1 MAILKMSKFS
11 LIIFDNDKKDI
22 LSTMQNFKEVDFR
35 KTLIEDY
42 GYANF
47 VSEQVEDI
55 EDNIYKL
62 DLTIKKLRK
71 YAKSKSAL
79 KSFKNGNREFSYEEL
94 SIFAK
99 NSNFG
104 KIIDEVNNYSFELD
118 SNYKLIENAK
128 NKIAEYK
135 PYEKLDVSKKDF
147 STLKQSS
154 VTIGTVFT
162 KTFSKLTEELK
173 DFDIYYEILNETN
186 KEKTIAFVFSNNSEQ
201 EIMEILRKYGYSKT
215 NIELNKTPLEYIEE
229 YEKEILAK
237 KEENILI
244 EKNLSIL
251 ANEIEML
258 EICYEYYN
266 NEKLKENVSETFG
279 KTDKLSIITG
289 YIPQIKVK
297 DFEKMIKDV
306 CTNYYHL
313 ELKEAEKDNM
323 DVPIKFKNNA
333 FSDAFEGLV
342 KTYSMPKYNEID
354 PTPLVAPF
362 YWLFFGMMVA
372 DAGYG
377 LIMALVTG
385 IILKTC
391 KLNENMK
398 KNIKFFFYLSFSIM
412 IWGAIYGSYFS
423 LPLPIPSLIDP
434 AKDYNTILAMSI
446 VIGVVHVFVGLGAKA
461 YVSIKDGKY
470 LDAVYDVLF
479 WYILL
484 TSIIILL
491 AGSSLGLPEIA
502 VKISK
507 YLMILSM
514 IGIVLT
520 GGREIKNSMG
530 GRIGLGMYALYGVF
544 GYMGDFISYARLMAL
559 GLSGGFI
566 AQSVNQICSMIGFSP
581 LTIVFTIIIFIFGQ
595 TFNMGL
601 ALLGAYVHSARLIY
615 VEFFG
620 KFYEGGGRE
629 FKDFKIEEKYIS
641 IKEKNNK

>member
-11 LIIFDNDKKDI
+11 LIIFEKDKKDI

-42 GYANF
+42 GYTNF
-47 VSEQVEDI
+47 VSEKVKDI

-62 DLTIKKLRK
+62 NLTIKKLKK
-71 YAKSKSAL
+71 YSKSQNAL
-79 KSFKNGNREFSYEEL
+79 KSFKNGNKEFSYEEL
-94 SIFAK
+94 SLFAK
-99 NSNFG
+99 NSNFI
-104 KIIDEVNNYSFELD
+104 KVIDEVNNYLLELD
-118 SNYKLIENAK
+118 LNCKIIENAK
-128 NKIAEYK
+128 NKISEYK
-135 PYEKLDVSKKDF
+135 PYENLDVSKKDF
-147 STLKQSS
+147 STLKQSI
-154 VTIGTVFT
+154 VTIGAVFT
-162 KTFSKLTEELK
+162 KTFSKLSEELK
-173 DFDIYYEILNETN
+173 NFDIYYEILNETN
-186 KEKTIAFVFSNNSEQ
+186 KEKTIAFVFLHNNKQ
-201 EIMEILRKYGYSKT
+201 EIMDILRKFGYSKT
-215 NIELNKTPLEYIEE
+215 NIELNKTPLEYINE

-237 KEENILI
+237 KEANILI
-244 EKNLSIL
+244 SQKLLILS
-251 ANEIEML
+251 NEIEML
-258 EICYEYYN
+258 KICYEYYN
-266 NEKLKENVSETFG
+266 NEKLKEKASENFG

-289 YIPQIKVK
+289 YIPQIKIK
-297 DFEKMIKDV
+297 EFEKMIKDV
-306 CTNYYHL
+306 CANYYHL
-313 ELKEAEKDNM
+313 ELKEAEKDNI
-323 DVPIKFKNNA
+323 DVPIKFKNNT
-333 FSDAFEGLV
+333 FLDAFEGLV
-342 KTYSMPKYNEID
+342 KTYSMPKYNQID
-354 PTPLVAPF
+354 PTPMVAPF

-377 LIMALVTG
+377 LIMSLVTG
-385 IILKTC
+385 IILKIC
-391 KLNENMK
+391 KLSENMK

-423 LPLPIPSLIDP
+423 LPLPIPRLIYP
-434 AKDYNTILAMSI
+434 ARDYNTILSMSI

-461 YVSIKDGKY
+461 YVSIKNGKY

-491 AGSSLGLPEIA
+491 AGSILGLSEISS
-502 VKISK
+502 KISK

-514 IGIVLT
+514 IAIVLT
-520 GGREIKNSMG
+520 GGREIKNSIG
-530 GRIGLGMYALYGVF
+530 GRIGLGIYALYGVSS
-544 GYMGDFISYARLMAL
+544 YMGDFISYARLMAL

-581 LTIVFTIIIFIFGQ
+581 LTIVFTVIIFIFGQ

-620 KFYEGGGRE
+620 KFYEGGGQE

-641 IKEKNNK
+641 IKEKK